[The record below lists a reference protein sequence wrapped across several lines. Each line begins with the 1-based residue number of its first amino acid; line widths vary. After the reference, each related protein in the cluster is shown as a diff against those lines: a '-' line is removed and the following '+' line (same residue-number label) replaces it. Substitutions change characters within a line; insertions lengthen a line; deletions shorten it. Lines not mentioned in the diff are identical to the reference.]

1 MMPFFKILLEG
12 RMGISAKVC
21 SRIFT
26 QLKKYQRVLEAARQ
40 RDIGEADTITIITD
54 FLCDALGYD
63 KYKEVSSE
71 HAIRGTYVDRVVTV
85 DNKKRFLIEAKAI
98 GVELKDAH
106 VKQAVDYAA
115 NEGVSWVVLSN
126 GAVWRL
132 YNLKFGK
139 PIDKTLVF
147 EIDLLSCDCKSDDVI
162 SCFGS
167 LSAEGYSKDSL
178 TELLNQ
184 KQTSSKYT
192 VAAVLRTSKMIET
205 LRKEMRRL
213 SGIRLDP
220 DYLTSLLENDIVK
233 RELVDSEE
241 AQAATTYVKKLQR
254 AADRERSGPT
264 EVAAVAAD
272 PNTAIASTNQTV

>member
-1 MMPFFKILLEG
+1 
-12 RMGISAKVC
+12 MGVSGKVSARISA
-21 SRIFT
+21 
-26 QLKKYQRVLEAARQ
+26 QLKKYQKVLETAKQ
-40 RDIGEADTITIITD
+40 RDIGEADTVTIITD

-98 GVELKDAH
+98 GVELKDSH

-126 GAVWRL
+126 GAIWRL

-147 EIDLLSCDCKSDDVI
+147 EIDVLSCDCKSDDVVG
-162 SCFGS
+162 CFGS

-178 TELLNQ
+178 TELLTE

-192 VAAVLRTSKMIET
+192 IAAILRTDKMLEAI
-205 LRKEMRRL
+205 RKEVRRL
-213 SGIRLDP
+213 SGLRLDP
-220 DYLTSLLENDIVK
+220 EYLSSLLENEIVK

-241 AQAATTYVKKLQR
+241 AQAATAYVKKLKKASER
-254 AADRERSGPT
+254 EKAEAANVPN
-264 EVAAVAAD
+264 EVAAAQA
-272 PNTAIASTNQTV
+272 TLQTT

>member
-1 MMPFFKILLEG
+1 MAV
-12 RMGISAKVC
+12 SAKVG
-21 SRIFT
+21 SRIST
-26 QLKKYQRVLEAARQ
+26 QLKKYQRVLQAAKQ
-40 RDIGEADTITIITD
+40 RDIGEADTVTIITD

-71 HAIRGTYVDRVVTV
+71 HAIRGTYVDRVITV
-85 DNKKRFLIEAKAI
+85 DGKKRFLIEAKAI

-126 GAVWRL
+126 GAIWRL

-147 EIDLLSCDCKSDDVI
+147 EIDVLRCDCKSDDVI
-162 SCFGS
+162 GCFGS

-178 TELLNQ
+178 TELLAE

-192 VAAVLRTSKMIET
+192 VAAVLRTDRMIVA
-205 LRKEMRRL
+205 LRREVRRL
-213 SGIRLDP
+213 SGMRLDP
-220 DYLTSLLENDIVK
+220 NYLFSLVENEIVK
-233 RELVDSEE
+233 RELVDSDEG
-241 AQAATTYVKKLQR
+241 QAATAYVKKLQR
-254 AADRERSGPT
+254 AAAKERAEPT
-264 EVAAVAAD
+264 KVPAAVATLG
-272 PNTAIASTNQTV
+272 PAIVAPTS

>member
-1 MMPFFKILLEG
+1 
-12 RMGISAKVC
+12 MGVSAKVS
-21 SRIFT
+21 SRIST

-40 RDIGEADTITIITD
+40 RDIGEADTVTIITD

-85 DNKKRFLIEAKAI
+85 DGKKRFLIEAKAI

-126 GAVWRL
+126 GSVWRL

-147 EIDLLSCDCKSDDVI
+147 EIDVLSCDCKCDDVI

-178 TELLNQ
+178 SELLNE

-192 VAAVLRTSKMIET
+192 VAAVLRTERMIEAI
-205 LRKEMRRL
+205 RKEVRRL

-220 DYLTSLLENDIVK
+220 DYLASLLENEILK
-233 RELVDSEE
+233 RELVDSDGG
-241 AQAATTYVKKLQR
+241 QAAATYVKKLQR
-254 AADRERSGPT
+254 AAERERAEPKSAPV
-264 EVAAVAAD
+264 VAASTPAG
-272 PNTAIASTNQTV
+272 IAPTS

>member
-1 MMPFFKILLEG
+1 MQFSELFYWG
-12 RMGISAKVC
+12 RRMGVSGKVSARISA
-21 SRIFT
+21 
-26 QLKKYQRVLEAARQ
+26 QLKKYQKVLETAKQ
-40 RDIGEADTITIITD
+40 RDIGEADTVTIITD

-98 GVELKDAH
+98 GVELKDSH

-126 GAVWRL
+126 GAIWRL

-147 EIDLLSCDCKSDDVI
+147 EIDVLSCDCKSDDVVG
-162 SCFGS
+162 CFGS

-178 TELLNQ
+178 TELLTE

-192 VAAVLRTSKMIET
+192 IAAILRTDKMLEAI
-205 LRKEMRRL
+205 RKEVRRL
-213 SGIRLDP
+213 SGLRLDP
-220 DYLTSLLENDIVK
+220 EYLSSLLENEIVK

-241 AQAATTYVKKLQR
+241 AQAATAYVKKLKKASER
-254 AADRERSGPT
+254 EKAEAANVPN
-264 EVAAVAAD
+264 EVAAAQA
-272 PNTAIASTNQTV
+272 TLQTT